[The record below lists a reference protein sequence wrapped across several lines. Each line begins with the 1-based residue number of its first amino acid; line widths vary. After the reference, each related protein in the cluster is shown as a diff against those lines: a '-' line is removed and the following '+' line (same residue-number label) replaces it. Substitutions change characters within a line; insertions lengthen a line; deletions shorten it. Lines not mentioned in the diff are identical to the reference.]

1 MNPIAVIFLIVNA
14 GLLLLLPRRWAPL
27 PLLMGTC
34 YMTMAQG
41 IQVGPFHFP
50 LLRILVV
57 AGFLRVIARRERV
70 AGGMNNLDWLI
81 IAFAA
86 WALISSI
93 FHKDISGALIFR
105 LGLAFN
111 VCGIYFL
118 VRVFC
123 QSIDDVVHLCRIV
136 AVVLVPVALEMVYE
150 VVTVQNLFSTLGGV
164 GAAPAIRMGS
174 VRANGPFSHAILA
187 GSVGAVCM
195 PLMIILW
202 QKHKKT
208 AMVGLIACLTMVFT
222 CASSGP
228 ILTVLAAIL
237 ALAMWP
243 LRERMRIVRWLAVLG
258 YIALDIVMKA
268 PAYYLIAR
276 IDVAGG
282 SAGYHRAA
290 IIESAIKYIGE
301 WWLGGTD
308 YTRHWMPYGVSW
320 SENHADI
327 TNHYIQMGVIG
338 GLPLTMLLIAIFY
351 KGFSFIGQKLSKSVD
366 LSKEPPFFLWALGA
380 TLFAHA
386 ATCIS
391 VSYFD
396 QSFLFLYLTFAAI
409 GSVCAP
415 ALKARVTQRRRVSL
429 FNKRR
434 WLKPK
439 DSEIEEDAIY
449 DETKSQQNHKP
460 SKNRII
466 AKTNP
471 AKIRRISRNR

>member
-1 MNPIAVIFLIVNA
+1 MNS
-14 GLLLLLPRRWAPL
+14 
-27 PLLMGTC
+27 
-34 YMTMAQG
+34 
-41 IQVGPFHFP
+41 
-50 LLRILVV
+50 
-57 AGFLRVIARRERV
+57 
-70 AGGMNNLDWLI
+70 LDWLI
-81 IAFAA
+81 IAFGA

-93 FHKDISGALIFR
+93 FHKDISAALVFR
-105 LGLAFN
+105 LGLAYN

-118 VRVFC
+118 LRIFC
-123 QSIDDVVHLCRIV
+123 QSLDDVVHLCRIV

-150 VVTVQNLFSTLGGV
+150 VVTVQNLFSTLLGV

-187 GSVGAVCM
+187 GSIGAVCM
-195 PLMIILW
+195 PLMIGLW
-202 QKHKKT
+202 QKHRKT
-208 AMVGLIACLTMVFT
+208 AVVGLIACLIMVFT

-228 ILTVLAAIL
+228 ILTVLAATL

-258 YIALDIVMKA
+258 YITLDIVMKA
-268 PAYYLIAR
+268 PAYYLLAR
-276 IDVAGG
+276 IDVASG
-282 SAGYHRAA
+282 STGWHRAA
-290 IIESAIKYIGE
+290 LIESAIKYIGE

-320 SENHADI
+320 SEDHADI

-351 KGFSFIGQKLSKSVD
+351 KGFSFIGQKHSQSAD
-366 LSKEPPFFLWALGA
+366 LSKESRFFLWALGA

-409 GSVCAP
+409 GSACAA

-434 WLKPK
+434 WLRPK

-449 DETKSQQNHKP
+449 DETTSQQNQKP

-466 AKTNP
+466 AKTNR

>member
-1 MNPIAVIFLIVNA
+1 
-14 GLLLLLPRRWAPL
+14 
-27 PLLMGTC
+27 
-34 YMTMAQG
+34 MTLGQG
-41 IQVGPFHFP
+41 IQLGPFHFP
-50 LLRILVV
+50 LLRMLVFV
-57 AGFLRVIARRERV
+57 GFLRVLVKRERIT
-70 AGGMNNLDWLI
+70 GGMNDLDWLI
-81 IAFAA
+81 IAFAT

-93 FHKDISGALIFR
+93 FHNDISTALVFR
-105 LGLAFN
+105 LGLSYN

-118 VRVFC
+118 LRVFC
-123 QSIDDVVHLCRIV
+123 QSIDDVVHLIRLV
-136 AVVLVPVALEMVYE
+136 AILLLPVALEMVYE

-187 GSVGAVCM
+187 GTIGAVCM
-195 PLMIILW
+195 PLMIGLW

-208 AMVGLIACLTMVFT
+208 AMVGLIACLTIVFT

-243 LRERMRIVRWLAVLG
+243 LRKRMRIVRWFVVLG

-276 IDVAGG
+276 IDVASG
-282 SAGYHRAA
+282 STGWHRAA
-290 IIESAIKYIGE
+290 LIESAIKYIGE

-320 SENHADI
+320 SEDHADI

-351 KGFSFIGQKLSKSVD
+351 KGFSFIGQKLRHSTD
-366 LSKEPPFFLWALGA
+366 LSKESRFFLWALGA

-396 QSFLFLYLTFAAI
+396 QSFIFLYLTFAAI
-409 GSVCAP
+409 GSACTP
-415 ALKARVTQRRRVSL
+415 ALRTRVTKKRRVSL
-429 FNKRR
+429 FKKGR
-434 WLKPK
+434 WLNPK
-439 DSEIEEDAIY
+439 DSEMAESAVY
-449 DETKSQQNHKP
+449 DGTTSQQNQKLLMDQ
-460 SKNRII
+460 II
-466 AKTNP
+466 AKPNRV
-471 AKIRRISRNR
+471 KVRGVRRNR